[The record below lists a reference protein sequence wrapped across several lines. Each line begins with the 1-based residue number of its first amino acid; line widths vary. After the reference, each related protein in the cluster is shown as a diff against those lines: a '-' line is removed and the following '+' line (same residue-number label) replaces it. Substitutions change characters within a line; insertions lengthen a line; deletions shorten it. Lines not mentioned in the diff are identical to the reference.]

1 MNNYRHAMVMVE
13 NLDDGAALLNCVA
26 PLALDPQSPTEIT
39 LSHFSEDYRAMNYIS
54 DSMMDDAVAEDVIK
68 AKAMLSH
75 LVKISPFP
83 IKTLQLVTLRQFDDV
98 EKCIADLKIDLVIV
112 GHRNRLF
119 GTFTSRAFDLINHL
133 NTDILIRHI
142 PDKGEH

>member
-13 NLDDGAALLNCVA
+13 NVDDGAALLSCVA

-83 IKTLQLVTLRQFDDV
+83 IKTLQLVTLRQFDEV
-98 EKCIADLKIDLVIV
+98 YRRSE
-112 GHRNRLF
+112 NRSGDCRPPQSPVWYF
-119 GTFTSRAFDLINHL
+119 
-133 NTDILIRHI
+133 HI
-142 PDKGEH
+142 PRIRPY